1 MNYNSSYTLK
11 YKQGYIYGATI
22 EGHEV
27 IKMQVD
33 RYAYVIYVKSI
44 QAAKIAITKHAKKG
58 AK

>member
-1 MNYNSSYTLK
+1 MNYHSSYTLK

-27 IKMQVD
+27 IKFQVD
-33 RYAYVIYVKSI
+33 RYAYIIHAKSV

-58 AK
+58 EK